1 MSCQFIQQ
9 KVTYIYSLQHE
20 FIFDEV
26 FDEKC
31 SNEDVYIRAARPL
44 ISCIFDG

>member
-1 MSCQFIQQ
+1 MLGHITIDKKKGSIF
-9 KVTYIYSLQHE
+9 QHE

-26 FDEKC
+26 FDEGC

-44 ISCIFDG
+44 INCVFEG